1 MSNGHDYDGGNPA
14 FYCVQLGST
23 VLVCDR
29 PWIVRVAPSQPSRAG
44 ACEAHVTIAPRRSS
58 TLNRTTDT
66 EPHHRHRTAPLTLT
80 ATTMEAARTQR
91 QVSVRAQAQRGEDGV
106 EFANA

>member
-1 MSNGHDYDGGNPA
+1 MSNGHDYNGGNPA

-58 TLNRTTDT
+58 TPTG
-66 EPHHRHRTAPLTLT
+66 
-80 ATTMEAARTQR
+80 TTMEAARTQP

-106 EFANA
+106 EFTNA